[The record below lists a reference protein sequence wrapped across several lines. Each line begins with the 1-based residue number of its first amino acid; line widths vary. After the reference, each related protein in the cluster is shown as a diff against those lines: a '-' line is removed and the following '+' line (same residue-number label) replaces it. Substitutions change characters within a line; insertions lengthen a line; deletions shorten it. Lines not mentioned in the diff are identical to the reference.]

1 MDYQEITYE
10 VIGAVAR
17 VCHNRPAKANAE
29 SERLLAEM
37 DEALQSAKTDDRV
50 GAVIIGGTGKH
61 FSSGHDLTDPLSTR
75 RGLNTERAWA
85 WETEHYLGNAM
96 RIWDFPKPTIAQVQ
110 GACVAGGFMVAN
122 MCDLVVAA
130 DDAFFS
136 DPVNH
141 SLGVAAVEVLV
152 HPWVLGLRKAK
163 ELLFTGQ
170 RISAAEAKEWG
181 MVNHVVPRAELEA
194 FTLELAQ
201 RIAAAPPMS
210 TQMLK
215 RSLNRTADMMGFR
228 TSVMAHFDTHHVTHS
243 TDEHKAIMDAGRE
256 RTIQVAKKVQSDA

>member
-10 VIGAVAR
+10 TIGPVAR
-17 VCHNRPAKANAE
+17 ICHNRPAKANAE
-29 SERLLAEM
+29 NERLLAEM
-37 DEALQSAKTDDRV
+37 DDALQRARTDDGIRV
-50 GAVIIGGTGKH
+50 VIIGGKGKH

-85 WETEHYLGNAM
+85 WETERYLGNAM
-96 RIWDFPKPTIAQVQ
+96 RIWDFPKPTVAQVQ

-163 ELLFTGQ
+163 ELLYTGQ

-181 MVNHVVPRAELEA
+181 MVNHVVPRSELEA
-194 FTLELAQ
+194 FTLGLAN

-215 RSLNRTADMMGFR
+215 RSLNRTAEMMGFR

-243 TDEHKAIMDAGRE
+243 TDEHRAIMEAGRE
-256 RTIQVAKKVQSDA
+256 RSIQVAKDTQGNA